1 VLARELRMIAVVA
14 SAMLPLSY
22 FPAIGQAQSEQDH
35 GRRWQ
40 ARQTRSAD
48 MADTSTDFLSDDDW
62 RRLPREAR
70 RQRSTARTV
79 ARYTDGEST
88 SSAKIAAYLD
98 KYRQFNVYDPRLYLF
113 KVSAEHIPG
122 TDNELILKGETSLRQ
137 FKAGAESTMKDLGFI
152 VKENQ
157 IRLLPDEALAPN
169 SYAIATTYAATMRK
183 EPRGRAEQ
191 VNSVGLGGSVRL
203 LRVARPDDLTT
214 GAITDVSDWILAQTT
229 EGYMGFM
236 RSSELQRTDQLHI
249 PSAILTKTTTVT
261 LDGVKIVLPV
271 GALLHGKRGAYALIP
286 DGKIINAKLQTAP
299 LGKPLFTKK
308 QIVELMK
315 PLLGNTKYVWG
326 GVTETGIDCSGFTQ
340 YLWKSRGIYLPRDAE
355 EQAIVGQI
363 VAWGPDVATHAQP
376 GDLIFFAGRGGKVSH
391 VGVSL
396 GNGELM
402 HSSGGKG
409 VNITTLAGKDEDDD
423 NSLLDRALFAR
434 RMQGN

>member
-1 VLARELRMIAVVA
+1 MLTRELRILAVVA
-14 SAMLPLSY
+14 SAILQLIYLPVIS
-22 FPAIGQAQSEQDH
+22 QAQPEQDR

-40 ARQTRSAD
+40 GRQTRSAD
-48 MADTSTDFLSDDDW
+48 AADTSTDFLSDDDW
-62 RRLPREAR
+62 RRMPREVR
-70 RQRSTARTV
+70 RQRSTARMV
-79 ARYTDGEST
+79 ARFTDGETT
-88 SSAKIAAYLD
+88 SVAKIAAYLD
-98 KYRQFNVYDPRLYLF
+98 KYRQFNVYDPRLYLL
-113 KVSAEHIPG
+113 KVTAEHVPG

-137 FKAGAESTMKDLGFI
+137 FKAGVETTMKDLGFV

-169 SYAIATTYAATMRK
+169 SYAIATTYAATIRK
-183 EPRGRAEQ
+183 EPRDRAEQ

-203 LRVARPDDLTT
+203 LRAARSDDLTT
-214 GAITDVSDWILAQTT
+214 GAVTDVSDWLLAQTT
-229 EGYMGFM
+229 EGYLGFM
-236 RSSELQRTDQLHI
+236 RSGELQRTHQLHI
-249 PSAILTKTTTVT
+249 PAAILTKTTTVT
-261 LDGVKIVLPV
+261 LDGVNVVLPV
-271 GALLHGKRGAYALIP
+271 GALLHGKPGSYALMP
-286 DGKIINAKLQTAP
+286 DGKTIDAKLQTVP
-299 LGKPLFTKK
+299 LGKPLFTKD
-308 QIVELMK
+308 QIVELMT

-340 YLWKSRGIYLPRDAE
+340 YLWKSRGVYLPRDAE

-376 GDLIFFAGRGGKVSH
+376 GDLIFFAGRGGRVSH

-402 HSSGGKG
+402 HSSGSKG
-409 VNITTLAGKDEDDD
+409 VNMTTLAGKDEDDE